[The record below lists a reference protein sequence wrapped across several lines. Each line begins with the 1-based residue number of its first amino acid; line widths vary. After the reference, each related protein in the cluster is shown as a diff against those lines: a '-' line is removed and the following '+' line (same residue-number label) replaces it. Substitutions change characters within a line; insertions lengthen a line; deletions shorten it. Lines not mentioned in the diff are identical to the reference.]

1 MHILC
6 LEPLVYRNYYAV
18 VTSILLY
25 YLVLIAEI
33 PEKAKRQRIGKKSKE
48 KQNQKRAADRHWLG

>member
-1 MHILC
+1 MQKSQWD
-6 LEPLVYRNYYAV
+6 RNNRV
-18 VTSILLY
+18 LL

>member
-1 MHILC
+1 MID
-6 LEPLVYRNYYAV
+6 
-18 VTSILLY
+18 Y